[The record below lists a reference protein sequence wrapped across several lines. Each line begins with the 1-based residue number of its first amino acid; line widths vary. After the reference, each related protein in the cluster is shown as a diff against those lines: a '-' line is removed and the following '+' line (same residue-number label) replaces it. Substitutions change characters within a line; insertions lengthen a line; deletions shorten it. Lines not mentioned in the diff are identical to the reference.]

1 MRVPLLQTSTL
12 PVKAAHFYKYNDTI
26 LITYGQQHV
35 YFWKLFWD
43 PIREKE
49 GRIMRDKRSGL
60 FLVSIMLIDF

>member
-1 MRVPLLQTSTL
+1 
-12 PVKAAHFYKYNDTI
+12 
-26 LITYGQQHV
+26 V